1 LPRLLFAALGVAV
14 LGSACKVERTPPEYF
29 DHRKR
34 PAAIAAA
41 AAAELEDRIVAFGQA
56 VSRGSVTEAVIA
68 AGPAVDA
75 TVLTPRAGE
84 VLTGPDGIRGALEE
98 ITRTY
103 GRVRVISLSVAVSP
117 EGDAAWFTTEIGE
130 AEPESDAPSVLVTG
144 VYLLAEGGWRLVQA
158 HVSIPSPNPAA
169 PASDAIDPGV

>member
-14 LGSACKVERTPPEYF
+14 LGSACKVERTPSEYF
-29 DHRKR
+29 DHQKR
-34 PAAIAAA
+34 PAAVAAA

-56 VSRGSVTEAVIA
+56 VSRGSVTEALIA
-68 AGPAVDA
+68 AAPAVDA
-75 TVLTPRAGE
+75 TVLTPRARE
-84 VLTGPDGIRGALEE
+84 VLTGPDEIRGALDE

-103 GRVRVISLSVAVSP
+103 GRVRVISVSVAVSP

-130 AEPESDAPSVLVTG
+130 AEPEGDASSAVITG

-158 HVSIPSPNPAA
+158 HVSIPSPNP
-169 PASDAIDPGV
+169 PARESDATDPAA